1 MIRDIS
7 HHFYPFPRLEEQN
20 EEIKS
25 ESEGEPENIVNNE
38 FNVEEHQDIVPSRKH
53 SWMWKIIDYMK

>member
-7 HHFYPFPRLEEQN
+7 HHFYAFPRQEEQN

-38 FNVEEHQDIVPSRKH
+38 FNVEEQQDIVPSRKH
-53 SWMWKIIDYMK
+53 SWMWKTIDYMK